1 VGDLSFFLFP
11 IFFSALTL
19 CLGLDSVQLRFAFL
33 VIAEE
38 RRVPPCSAELF
49 SLPGLTWCQIDV
61 FHESNTPKK
70 KNHRQSGRKER
81 KKENKEINR
90 SCARKLTLKRKKL
103 NTAQRRCAAG
113 NC

>member
-38 RRVPPCSAELF
+38 RRVPPCSAELS

-70 KNHRQSGRKER
+70 KITDNQEEKKGRKKT
-81 KKENKEINR
+81 KK
-90 SCARKLTLKRKKL
+90 STDHAH
-103 NTAQRRCAAG
+103 G
-113 NC
+113 SSH